1 MGTLSTEIHK
11 RAHSIHPRK
20 EVYSIM
26 RRAFISPLSLL
37 LLVAWC
43 RGASVADNDDTKSSQ
58 QVPKFVADLFGEA
71 PAQTND
77 SKSQQEGS
85 MKATYLEC
93 YAGVKKPD
101 EEPTLTGTCNDSLEK
116 GSKCLK
122 VQEAGNKD
130 ALVTRGCSNP
140 DTTLSDGCHTQTSE
154 GIKFETCYCSKD
166 LCNGATNT
174 ASISALFLFCTVMT
188 AFMK

>member
-1 MGTLSTEIHK
+1 MGH
-11 RAHSIHPRK
+11 RAQNSIRVHTHPRK
-20 EVYSIM
+20 EVYNIM
-26 RRAFISPLSLL
+26 RRAFIAPLSLL

-43 RGASVADNDDTKSSQ
+43 RGASVADNNDTKSNQ
-58 QVPKFVADLFGEA
+58 QVSMFVADLFGEA
-71 PAQTND
+71 PGQTDD

-93 YAGVKKPD
+93 YLDLALKPD
-101 EEPTLTGTCNDSLEK
+101 EEPTKTGTCLISLEK
-116 GSKCLK
+116 GAKCLK

-130 ALVTRGCSNP
+130 ALVSRGCSNP
-140 DTTLSDGCHTQTSE
+140 DTTLSDGCHTITSE
-154 GIKFETCYCSKD
+154 GIKFDTCYCSKD

-174 ASISALFLFCTVMT
+174 ASISALFLFCMVMT